1 MCTAERGNRGGHDGL
16 FLLFSG
22 STGSKDDVDESC
34 DIAHVDH
41 AVAIHVAHT
50 GVDLC
55 CAQNAVDE
63 CGHIGHIHGAVAVDV
78 ALEAIAVAPHDV
90 HLGSQVLDL
99 AKGEDA
105 GCVGCGLYRGQ
116 LQGGRPCCLFGRKPL
131 GLQVFGGASL
141 HETLGRV
148 VVAGLV
154 LRHAVAEAAYLYMA
168 VGHVVDVEQDHA
180 GRLAARGVF
189 YIEPGAD
196 VFPEK
201 LVVNQFVAGHGG
213 AVGNRVA
220 ARVDKGYSV
229 WGGVPRYWVLRE
241 QYCSLDNALE
251 NLILDEQGP
260 LVEEPEALFLDDTNV
275 IAPYI
280 SIMTAIG
287 QGNAKISRIA
297 DVVGH
302 KVSELAPVMKNLIA
316 MHYVRK
322 EVPFGEDA
330 EKSKKTL
337 YVIDDPFLGFYYR
350 FVVPA
355 RPLLSMDRTD
365 VVLQNIHSHMAEHV
379 GHIWERLCQIAVSG
393 NNMFGHTWNAAA
405 HWWGKVPVFKEGRKT
420 PTGNRELEFD
430 VVAES
435 MDDKDTILV
444 GECKWKSADHAER
457 LLAQLQEKVKYAPF
471 AKGKKI
477 VCALFLRE
485 KPLSTA
491 DCEMMFPEDV
501 LNNLPK

>member
-1 MCTAERGNRGGHDGL
+1 M
-16 FLLFSG
+16 
-22 STGSKDDVDESC
+22 
-34 DIAHVDH
+34 
-41 AVAIHVAHT
+41 
-50 GVDLC
+50 
-55 CAQNAVDE
+55 
-63 CGHIGHIHGAVAVDV
+63 
-78 ALEAIAVAPHDV
+78 
-90 HLGSQVLDL
+90 
-99 AKGEDA
+99 
-105 GCVGCGLYRGQ
+105 
-116 LQGGRPCCLFGRKPL
+116 
-131 GLQVFGGASL
+131 
-141 HETLGRV
+141 
-148 VVAGLV
+148 
-154 LRHAVAEAAYLYMA
+154 
-168 VGHVVDVEQDHA
+168 
-180 GRLAARGVF
+180 
-189 YIEPGAD
+189 
-196 VFPEK
+196 
-201 LVVNQFVAGHGG
+201 
-213 AVGNRVA
+213 
-220 ARVDKGYSV
+220 

-337 YVIDDPFLGFYYR
+337 YVIDDPFLDFYYR

-355 RPLLSMDRTD
+355 RPLLSIDRTD
-365 VVLQNIHSHMAEHV
+365 VVLQNIHNHMAEHV

-477 VCALFLRE
+477 VYALFLRE

>member
-1 MCTAERGNRGGHDGL
+1 MDFIDRNKELGRLEAALNGCKGKLLVVYGRRRLGKSRLIKKILKEEDVYYEATKSESATQRLGLAASVALSYHDFDKPTYSTWDSLLSAFNNQCKEGATLILDEFPYLVERDASL
-16 FLLFSG
+16 PSTIQSIVDSG
-22 STGSKDDVDESC
+22 SMRYNLLICGS
-34 DIAHVDH
+34 
-41 AVAIHVAHT
+41 
-50 GVDLC
+50 
-55 CAQNAVDE
+55 
-63 CGHIGHIHGAVAVDV
+63 
-78 ALEAIAVAPHDV
+78 
-90 HLGSQVLDL
+90 SQRMMQKLVLDGSEPL
-99 AKGEDA
+99 YGRASEKINLRPIRAQYWWHALNLTAK
-105 GCVGCGLYRGQ
+105 
-116 LQGGRPCCLFGRKPL
+116 
-131 GLQVFGGASL
+131 QV
-141 HETLGRV
+141 
-148 VVAGLV
+148 
-154 LRHAVAEAAYLYMA
+154 
-168 VGHVVDVEQDHA
+168 
-180 GRLAARGVF
+180 
-189 YIEPGAD
+189 IE
-196 VFPEK
+196 E
-201 LVVNQFVAGHGG
+201 
-213 AVGNRVA
+213 
-220 ARVDKGYSV
+220 YSV

-337 YVIDDPFLGFYYR
+337 YVIDDPFLDFYYR

-355 RPLLSMDRTD
+355 RPLLSIDRTD
-365 VVLQNIHSHMAEHV
+365 VVLQNIHNHMAEHV

-477 VCALFLRE
+477 VYALFLRE

-501 LNNLPK
+501 LNSLPK

>member
-1 MCTAERGNRGGHDGL
+1 MDFIDRNKELGRLEAALNGCKGKLLVVYGRRRLGKSRLIKKILKEEDVYYEATKSESATQRLGLAASVALSYHDFDKPTYSTWDSLLSAFNNQCKEGATLILDEFPYLVERDASL
-16 FLLFSG
+16 PSTIQSIVDSG
-22 STGSKDDVDESC
+22 SMRYNLLICGS
-34 DIAHVDH
+34 
-41 AVAIHVAHT
+41 
-50 GVDLC
+50 
-55 CAQNAVDE
+55 
-63 CGHIGHIHGAVAVDV
+63 
-78 ALEAIAVAPHDV
+78 
-90 HLGSQVLDL
+90 SQRMMQKLVLDGSEPL
-99 AKGEDA
+99 YGRASEKINLRPIRAQYWWHALNLTAK
-105 GCVGCGLYRGQ
+105 
-116 LQGGRPCCLFGRKPL
+116 
-131 GLQVFGGASL
+131 QV
-141 HETLGRV
+141 
-148 VVAGLV
+148 
-154 LRHAVAEAAYLYMA
+154 
-168 VGHVVDVEQDHA
+168 
-180 GRLAARGVF
+180 
-189 YIEPGAD
+189 IE
-196 VFPEK
+196 E
-201 LVVNQFVAGHGG
+201 
-213 AVGNRVA
+213 
-220 ARVDKGYSV
+220 YSV

-251 NLILDEQGP
+251 NLILDEHGP

-337 YVIDDPFLGFYYR
+337 YVIDDPFLDFYYR

-355 RPLLSMDRTD
+355 RPLLSIDRTD
-365 VVLQNIHSHMAEHV
+365 VVLQNIHNHMAEHV

-477 VCALFLRE
+477 VYALFLRE

-501 LNNLPK
+501 LNSLPK